1 MTKYEVRR
9 MVAAAIIGVPAILLA
24 LKLLGLVIRFC
35 WALGI
40 Y

>member
-1 MTKYEVRR
+1 MKYAIRR
-9 MVAAAIIGVPAILLA
+9 MVAAAVIGIPAILLS
-24 LKLLGLVIRFC
+24 LKVLGLVIRFC